1 MSGEAIERK
10 LVMSTCLPR
19 ECDWRPDCHLVT
31 YVTPSVAV
39 EILEYV
45 DAKGINP
52 FRAWF
57 DALDPPAAARVAVAI
72 TRLALGNWS
81 SARSVGNGVHELRI
95 SFGSGYR
102 VYFGSDGPTIV
113 VLLAGGTKVRQQQDI
128 NCAIDRW
135 RDYKRR
141 KRQDEMKW
149 H

>member
-1 MSGEAIERK
+1 MEPSG
-10 LVMSTCLPR
+10 
-19 ECDWRPDCHLVT
+19 
-31 YVTPSVAV
+31 AV

-45 DAKGINP
+45 DSSGINP

-57 DALDPPAAARVAVAI
+57 DDLDPTAAARVTTAI

-81 SARSVGNGVHELRI
+81 RARSVGSGVHELRI
-95 SFGSGYR
+95 SFGPGYR

-113 VLLAGGTKVRQQQDI
+113 VLIAGGTKMRQQQDI
-128 NCAIDRW
+128 NCAIERW

-141 KRQDEMKW
+141 KRQDKLKW